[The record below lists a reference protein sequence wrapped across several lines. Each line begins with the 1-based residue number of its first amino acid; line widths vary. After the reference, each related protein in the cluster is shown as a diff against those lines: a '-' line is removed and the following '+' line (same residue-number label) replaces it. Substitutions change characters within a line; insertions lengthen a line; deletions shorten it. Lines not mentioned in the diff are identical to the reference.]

1 VNQLSPH
8 ARTWLIGGLAVVV
21 VLAIG
26 AWFLLPPRALSF
38 AGGRTVSLTDYKGP
52 SPVGVPVELRSADLV
67 TRGRYLTQAA
77 DCEVCHTRE
86 GGEPFAGGRAFKTPF
101 GVLYSPNITADR
113 ETGIGAWTDA
123 DFLRAVHKGIAKDGE
138 RLYPAFPYDS
148 YTLIADDDVLAI
160 KAYLFGLPVVH
171 ATAPANSLR
180 FPFNQ
185 RWLMGIWA
193 AFYNPDHRFRPHEDR
208 SADWNRGAYLAEA
221 LTHCGDC
228 HTPRNLAQALDN
240 RRKFAGA
247 VTAGWRAY
255 NITAD
260 PVSGIGGW
268 SDAELTEYLR
278 SGHAAGRG
286 LAGGPMAEEIDVST
300 SMLTGADRSAL
311 ITYLRSIPPLHT
323 SDLPA
328 SKTAPAS
335 DSPESWQAGRDP
347 RGRQIFE
354 GACESCHGWSGV
366 SLLTNYATLTGD
378 RAVNDPSAINVAQ
391 IVLSGERRHTSDG
404 VVLMP
409 SFGDAYSDTEI
420 AAVANY
426 VTARFGAVPS
436 HLTAE
441 DVAGLRK
448 LSSH

>member
-1 VNQLSPH
+1 VNQLSPR
-8 ARTWLIGGLAVVV
+8 ARAWLIAGVVV
-21 VLAIG
+21 AVLAAII
-26 AWFLLPPRALSF
+26 AWFMLPPRALSF
-38 AGGRTVSLTDYKGP
+38 AGGRTVSLADYRGP
-52 SPVGVPVELRSADLV
+52 SPAGVPADLRSADLV
-67 TRGRYLTQAA
+67 TRGKYLTQAA

-86 GGEPFAGGRAFKTPF
+86 GGEPFAGGRAFATPF

-123 DFLRAVHKGIAKDGE
+123 DFLRAVHKGIARDGE

-148 YTLIADDDVLAI
+148 YTLIADDDVRAI
-160 KAYLFGLPVVH
+160 RAYLFSLPAVR

-255 NITAD
+255 NITPD
-260 PVSGIGGW
+260 TVSGIGGW
-268 SDAELTEYLR
+268 SDTELAEYLH

-300 SMLTGADRSAL
+300 STLTGADLQAL
-311 ITYLRSIPPLHT
+311 ITYLRSVPALHT

-328 SKTAPAS
+328 SKTTPAS
-335 DSPESWQAGRDP
+335 DSPESMAGLDP
-347 RGRQIFE
+347 RGKQIFE
-354 GACESCHGWSGV
+354 GACVSCHGWSGV
-366 SLLTNYATLTGD
+366 SLLTGYATLTGD
-378 RAVNDPSAINVAQ
+378 RAVNDPTAMNVAQ
-391 IVLSGERRHTSDG
+391 IVLSGELRHTPDG

-436 HLTAE
+436 HLTAK

>member
-1 VNQLSPH
+1 VNQLSPR
-8 ARTWLIGGLAVVV
+8 ARAWLIAGVVV
-21 VLAIG
+21 AVLAAII
-26 AWFLLPPRALSF
+26 AWFMLPPRALSF
-38 AGGRTVSLTDYKGP
+38 AGGRTVSLADYRGP
-52 SPVGVPVELRSADLV
+52 SPAGVPADLRSADLV
-67 TRGRYLTQAA
+67 TRGKYLTQAA

-86 GGEPFAGGRAFKTPF
+86 GGEPFAGGRAFATPF

-123 DFLRAVHKGIAKDGE
+123 DFLRAVHKGIARDGE

-148 YTLIADDDVLAI
+148 YTLIADDDVRAI
-160 KAYLFGLPVVH
+160 RAYLFSLPAVR

-255 NITAD
+255 NITPD

-268 SDAELTEYLR
+268 SDTELAEYLH

-300 SMLTGADRSAL
+300 STLTGADLQAL
-311 ITYLRSIPPLHT
+311 ITYLRSVPALHT

-328 SKTAPAS
+328 SKTTPAS
-335 DSPESWQAGRDP
+335 DSPESMAGLDP
-347 RGRQIFE
+347 RGKQIFE
-354 GACESCHGWSGV
+354 GACVSCHGWSGV
-366 SLLTNYATLTGD
+366 SLLTGYATLTGD
-378 RAVNDPSAINVAQ
+378 RAVNDPTAMNVAQ
-391 IVLSGERRHTSDG
+391 IVLSGELRHTPDG

-426 VTARFGAVPS
+426 VTARFGAEPS
-436 HLTAE
+436 HLTAK

>member
-1 VNQLSPH
+1 MNQLSPR
-8 ARTWLIGGLAVVV
+8 ARAWLIAGVDVA
-21 VLAIG
+21 VLAAII
-26 AWFLLPPRALSF
+26 AWFMLPPRALSF
-38 AGGRTVSLTDYKGP
+38 AGGRTVSLADYRGP
-52 SPVGVPVELRSADLV
+52 SPAGVPADLRSADLV
-67 TRGRYLTQAA
+67 TRGKYLTQAA

-86 GGEPFAGGRAFKTPF
+86 GGEPFAGGRAFATPF

-123 DFLRAVHKGIAKDGE
+123 DFLRAVHKGIARDGE

-148 YTLIADDDVLAI
+148 YTLIADDDVRAI
-160 KAYLFGLPVVH
+160 RAYLFSLPAVR

-255 NITAD
+255 NITPD
-260 PVSGIGGW
+260 TVSGIGGW
-268 SDAELTEYLR
+268 SDTELAEYLH

-300 SMLTGADRSAL
+300 STLTGADLQAL
-311 ITYLRSIPPLHT
+311 ITYLRSVPALHT

-328 SKTAPAS
+328 SKTTPAS
-335 DSPESWQAGRDP
+335 DSPESMAGLDP
-347 RGRQIFE
+347 RGKQIFE
-354 GACESCHGWSGV
+354 GACVSCHGWSGV
-366 SLLTNYATLTGD
+366 SLLTGYATLTGD
-378 RAVNDPSAINVAQ
+378 RAVNDPTAMNVAQ
-391 IVLSGERRHTSDG
+391 IVLSGELRHTPDG

-426 VTARFGAVPS
+426 VTARFGAEPS
-436 HLTAE
+436 HLTAK

>member
-1 VNQLSPH
+1 VTQLPSRSR
-8 ARTWLIGGLAVVV
+8 AWRIVGLIVLV
-21 VLAIG
+21 VLAIS
-26 AWFLLPPRALSF
+26 AWYLLPPRALSF
-38 AGGRTVSLTDYKGP
+38 AGGRTVSLADYKGP
-52 SPVGVPVELRSADLV
+52 SPVGVPAELRSGDLV

-77 DCEVCHTRE
+77 DCQVCHTRE

-101 GVLYSPNITADR
+101 GVLYSPNITADPQ
-113 ETGIGAWTDA
+113 TGIGAWTDA
-123 DFLRAVHKGIAKDGE
+123 DFLRAVHKGIARNGE

-148 YTLIADDDVLAI
+148 YTLISDDDVRAI
-160 KAYLFGLPVVH
+160 KAYLFSLPVVR

-185 RWLMGIWA
+185 RWLMAIWA
-193 AFYNPDHRFRPHEDR
+193 AFYSPDQRFQPHEGR

-221 LTHCGDC
+221 LAHCGDC
-228 HTPRNLAQALDN
+228 HTPRNLAQALNN

-268 SDAELTEYLR
+268 SDTELAEYLH

-300 SMLTGADRSAL
+300 STLTAADLQAL
-311 ITYLRSIPPLHT
+311 VTYLRSMPAVRT
-323 SDLPA
+323 RDLPA
-328 SKTAPAS
+328 SKTAPVS
-335 DSPESWQAGRDP
+335 DSPGSIQAGLDP
-347 RGRQIFE
+347 RGQQIFA
-354 GACESCHGWSGV
+354 GACVSCHSWSGV

-391 IVLSGERRHTSDG
+391 IVLSGQLRHTAEG

-409 SFGDAYSDTEI
+409 SFGAAYSDTEI

-436 HLTAE
+436 NLSAK
-441 DVAGLRK
+441 DVARLRE

>member
-1 VNQLSPH
+1 VNQLSPR
-8 ARTWLIGGLAVVV
+8 ARAWLIAGVVV
-21 VLAIG
+21 AVLAAII
-26 AWFLLPPRALSF
+26 AWFMLPPRALSF
-38 AGGRTVSLTDYKGP
+38 AGGRTVSLADYRGP
-52 SPVGVPVELRSADLV
+52 SPAGVPADLRSADLV
-67 TRGRYLTQAA
+67 TRGKYLTQAA

-86 GGEPFAGGRAFKTPF
+86 GGEPFAGGRAFATPF

-123 DFLRAVHKGIAKDGE
+123 DFLRAVHKGIARDGE

-148 YTLIADDDVLAI
+148 YTLIADDDVRAI
-160 KAYLFGLPVVH
+160 RAYLFSLPAVR

-255 NITAD
+255 NITPD
-260 PVSGIGGW
+260 TVSGIGGW
-268 SDAELTEYLR
+268 SDTELAEYLH

-300 SMLTGADRSAL
+300 STLTGADLQAL
-311 ITYLRSIPPLHT
+311 ITYLRSVPALHT

-328 SKTAPAS
+328 SKTTPAS
-335 DSPESWQAGRDP
+335 DSPESMAGLDP
-347 RGRQIFE
+347 RGKQIFE
-354 GACESCHGWSGV
+354 GACVSCHGWSGV
-366 SLLTNYATLTGD
+366 SLLTGYATLTGD
-378 RAVNDPSAINVAQ
+378 RAVNDPTAMNVAQ
-391 IVLSGERRHTSDG
+391 IVLSGELRHTPDG

-426 VTARFGAVPS
+426 VTARFGAEPS
-436 HLTAE
+436 HLTAK

>member
-1 VNQLSPH
+1 MNQLSPR
-8 ARTWLIGGLAVVV
+8 ARAWLIAGVVV
-21 VLAIG
+21 AVLAAII
-26 AWFLLPPRALSF
+26 AWFMLPPRALSF
-38 AGGRTVSLTDYKGP
+38 AGGRTVSLADYRGP
-52 SPVGVPVELRSADLV
+52 SPAGVPADLRSADLV
-67 TRGRYLTQAA
+67 TRGKYLTQAA

-86 GGEPFAGGRAFKTPF
+86 GGEPFAGGRAFATPF

-123 DFLRAVHKGIAKDGE
+123 DFLRAVHKGIARDGE

-148 YTLIADDDVLAI
+148 YTLIADDDVRAI
-160 KAYLFGLPVVH
+160 RAYLFSLPAVR

-255 NITAD
+255 NITPD
-260 PVSGIGGW
+260 TVSGIGGW
-268 SDAELTEYLR
+268 SDTELAEYLH

-300 SMLTGADRSAL
+300 STLTGADLQAL
-311 ITYLRSIPPLHT
+311 ITYLRSVPALHT

-328 SKTAPAS
+328 SKTTPAS
-335 DSPESWQAGRDP
+335 DSPESMAGLDP
-347 RGRQIFE
+347 RGKQIFQ
-354 GACESCHGWSGV
+354 GACVSCHGWSGV
-366 SLLTNYATLTGD
+366 SLLTGYATLTGD
-378 RAVNDPSAINVAQ
+378 RAVNDPTAMNVAQ
-391 IVLSGERRHTSDG
+391 IVLSGELRHTPDG

-426 VTARFGAVPS
+426 VTARFGAEPS
-436 HLTAE
+436 HLTAK

>member
-1 VNQLSPH
+1 MNQLSPR
-8 ARTWLIGGLAVVV
+8 APVRLIGGLVVVV
-21 VLAIG
+21 VLAIA
-26 AWFLLPPRALSF
+26 AWYLLPPRALSF
-38 AGGRTVSLTDYKGP
+38 AGGRTVSLANYRGP
-52 SPVGVPVELRSADLV
+52 SPVGVPAELSSADLV
-67 TRGRYLTQAA
+67 ARGRYLTQAA

-101 GVLYSPNITADR
+101 GVLYSPNITADP
-113 ETGIGAWTDA
+113 ETGIGTWTDG

-148 YTLIADDDVLAI
+148 YTLIADDDVGAI
-160 KAYLFGLPVVH
+160 KAYLFSLPVVH

-185 RWLMGIWA
+185 RWLMAIWA
-193 AFYNPDHRFRPHEDR
+193 AFYSPDHRFRPHEDR
-208 SADWNRGAYLAEA
+208 NADWNRGAYLAEA
-221 LTHCGDC
+221 LTHCGEC
-228 HTPRNLAQALDN
+228 HTPRNLAQALNN
-240 RRKFAGA
+240 RRKFVGA
-247 VTAGWRAY
+247 VTAGWHAY
-255 NITAD
+255 NITPD
-260 PVSGIGGW
+260 PVTGIGGW
-268 SDAELTEYLR
+268 SDAELAEYLH

-286 LAGGPMAEEIDVST
+286 LAGGPMGEEVDAST
-300 SMLTGADRSAL
+300 SKLTDADLHAL
-311 ITYLRSIPPLHT
+311 ITYLRSVPPLHT
-323 SDLPA
+323 RDLPA
-328 SKTAPAS
+328 PKTAPAA
-335 DSPESWQAGRDP
+335 DSPQSVAGLDA
-347 RGRQIFE
+347 RGKQIFA
-354 GACESCHGWSGV
+354 GACASCHSWSGV

-391 IVLSGERRHTSDG
+391 IVMSGEVRHTADG
-404 VVLMP
+404 VVFMP